1 MPAVESIRAEAR
13 DRAGKGAARAT
24 RRTGRVPAVIYGDKK
39 EPTLISLDPK
49 ELDRLVHKKA
59 FFATLLDLDIGGTKH
74 RVLPR
79 DVQFDPV
86 FDKALHADFQ
96 RVNKDSKIHVNV
108 PVVVKNETQAP
119 GIKRGGV
126 LNLVRHEIE
135 FLCSPDNI
143 PQQVVVDI
151 AGLDIGG
158 SIHISQVELPQGA
171 TPTSREANF
180 TVVTIGAPS
189 GLKAELE
196 AAAQAAA
203 AAAAAPA
210 AGAAAPAAGAA
221 AGAPAAGGAA
231 PAAGAAAGGAAKAP
245 AAGGDKKA
253 PAKK

>member
-59 FFATLLDLDIGGTKH
+59 FFATLLDVDIAGTKH

-79 DVQFDPV
+79 DVQFDPI

-96 RVNKDSKIHVNV
+96 RVNKDAKIHVNV

-151 AGLDIGG
+151 SGLDIGG

-203 AAAAAPA
+203 AAAAAPVAA
-210 AGAAAPAAGAA
+210 AGAPAAGAA
-221 AGAPAAGGAA
+221 AGAPAGGAA
-231 PAAGAAAGGAAKAP
+231 PAAGAAAGGAAKTP
-245 AAGGDKKA
+245 AGGAAKT

>member
-1 MPAVESIRAEAR
+1 
-13 DRAGKGAARAT
+13 
-24 RRTGRVPAVIYGDKK
+24 VIYGDKK

-49 ELDRLVHKKA
+49 ELTRLVHKKA
-59 FFATLLDLDIGGTKH
+59 FFATLLDVEIAGTKH

-96 RVNKDSKIHVNV
+96 RVNKDVKIHVHV
-108 PVVVKNETQAP
+108 PVVVKNEAAAP

-151 AGLDIGG
+151 TGLDIGG
-158 SIHISQVELPQGA
+158 SVHISQVELPQGA
-171 TPTSREANF
+171 TPTSRERNF
-180 TVVTIGAPS
+180 TIVTIGAPS

-196 AAAQAAA
+196 AAAAAAVAAA
-203 AAAAAPA
+203 AAPVAAPA
-210 AGAAAPAAGAA
+210 AGAVAGAPGAAPGAGAA
-221 AGAPAAGGAA
+221 P
-231 PAAGAAAGGAAKAP
+231 AGAAAGGKAAA
-245 AAGGDKKA
+245 A
-253 PAKK
+253 PAKGPAKK